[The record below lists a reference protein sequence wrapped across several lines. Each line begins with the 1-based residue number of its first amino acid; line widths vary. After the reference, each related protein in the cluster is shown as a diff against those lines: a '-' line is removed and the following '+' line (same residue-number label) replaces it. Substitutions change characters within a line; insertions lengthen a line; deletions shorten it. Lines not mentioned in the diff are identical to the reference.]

1 MVLPA
6 FDTHA
11 YVKTLKSAGF
21 TEQQAEAQAELN
33 AKILSE
39 LVTEKLATKDDI
51 AELRRETKDDITRL
65 EQQIVELRHSIK
77 SYGVGITI
85 LGIFIVIINF
95 IHLFIPAFH
104 V

>member
-11 YVKTLKSAGF
+11 YVKTLKSVGF

-33 AKILSE
+33 SKILFE
-39 LVTEKLATKDDI
+39 LVTEKLATKDDFAEFKQAVNDNI
-51 AELRRETKDDITRL
+51 AELK
-65 EQQIVELRHSIK
+65 HSIK
-77 SYGVGITI
+77 SYGIGIVL
-85 LGIFIVIINF
+85 LGIFITIVNF
-95 IHLFIPAFH
+95 IHVFIPTFH